1 MESGLDLETGIDDF
15 VGLQGGDEHVEDPEA
30 NEDGRSDGLDGFGA
44 AQLAS
49 DSRVTTEHQ
58 DNDSEQSLN
67 TEYRDG
73 EAQAENK

>member
-1 MESGLDLETGIDDF
+1 MDDF
-15 VGLQGGDEHVEDPEA
+15 VGFQSWDEHVEDPEA

-49 DSRVTTEHQ
+49 NGGVTTEHQ